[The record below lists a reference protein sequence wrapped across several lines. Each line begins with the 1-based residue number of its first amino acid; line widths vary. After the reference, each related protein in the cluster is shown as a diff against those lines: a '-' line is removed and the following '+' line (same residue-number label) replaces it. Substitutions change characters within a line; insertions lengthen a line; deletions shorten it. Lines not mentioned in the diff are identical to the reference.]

1 VTKVEFACR
10 ARDDADPDFLII
22 ARTDTCREFGLEEA
36 SDRINRA
43 ADVGADLGLLF
54 PRNPA
59 EAESPEGL

>member
-1 VTKVEFACR
+1 MNSNEKLRSPGGGGNPT
-10 ARDDADPDFLII
+10 
-22 ARTDTCREFGLEEA
+22 

-59 EAESPEGL
+59 EAEKAPNL